1 MNEVL
6 NWTKENL
13 PAWAIALIIIM
24 AGVMKYGPKFLKDV
38 ISVGEE
44 WQNKSEKLKNEYIA
58 MLRNDKLKLEESNKK
73 LQEEIKELLK
83 IKR

>member
-44 WQNKSEKLKNEYIA
+44 WQNKSEKLKNAELIWI
-58 MLRNDKLKLEESNKK
+58 
-73 LQEEIKELLK
+73 IKWHLA
-83 IKR
+83 KR